1 MDSVHA
7 KKCTWGPGNLA
18 GGRERMKKGQTQVQK
33 SWGQVGR
40 AVMEVHPLPSS
51 LRTSACFLCAA
62 HGWGQEL
69 ASLKVSVSKETHAAN
84 TKERQASC
92 SC

>member
-33 SWGQVGR
+33 SWAGGGTQAGR
-40 AVMEVHPLPSS
+40 CDDRVLDTFIMP
-51 LRTSACFLCAA
+51 RRK
-62 HGWGQEL
+62 G
-69 ASLKVSVSKETHAAN
+69 
-84 TKERQASC
+84 ERQLI
-92 SC
+92 